1 MDMLMISLGSMVMVI
16 VSMTDGDDDDAPEAV
31 WLLEQFLYL
40 LGDSAGAL
48 GHTPGTTSQ
57 VNINTTYKLEI
68 QTHNT
73 IEHTMFRTNA

>member
-1 MDMLMISLGSMVMVI
+1 MVMV
-16 VSMTDGDDDDAPEAV
+16 SMVDGDDDAPEAV

-40 LGDSAGAL
+40 FGDSAGAL
-48 GHTPGTTSQ
+48 GHTPDTTSQ
-57 VNINTTYKLEI
+57 VNINTTCTLEI